1 MNHLTPVL
9 RYDCYDSWHGMSPAS
24 TPDSGS
30 NTVLAALEE
39 VSSNVSVSE
48 CALLRLELDD
58 EEVSSELSS
67 ELTLEEDEDEEWA
80 MSISE
85 SCHLGLRYQD

>member
-1 MNHLTPVL
+1 
-9 RYDCYDSWHGMSPAS
+9 MSPAS

-30 NTVLAALEE
+30 NTIVAALEE

-58 EEVSSELSS
+58 EEVSSEL
-67 ELTLEEDEDEEWA
+67 TLEEDKDEEWA

-85 SCHLGLRYQD
+85 SSHLGL